1 MTKDSVKQFD
11 YLSYAWFYKEKKN
24 KTLNEHEVTIQ
35 NFNLKMILKYLLTEQ
50 RIGIKILRSYDGST
64 TYET

>member
-1 MTKDSVKQFD
+1 MHDFTRK
-11 YLSYAWFYKEKKN
+11 KKN

-50 RIGIKILRSYDGST
+50 RIGIKILRSYDGNT